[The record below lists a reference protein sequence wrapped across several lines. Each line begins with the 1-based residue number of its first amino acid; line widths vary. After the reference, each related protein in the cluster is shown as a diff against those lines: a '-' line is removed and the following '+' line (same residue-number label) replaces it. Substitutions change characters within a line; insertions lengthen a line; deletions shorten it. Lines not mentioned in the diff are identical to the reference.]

1 MKRRIVMTLLAGAL
15 LFGSIGSAF
24 AKGGPPGPGGSHNG
38 DCVGKDAKTLPQCQK

>member
-24 AKGGPPGPGGSHNG
+24 AKGPGPGDSHNG
-38 DCVGKDAKTLPQCQK
+38 TCVGKDAKSLPQCQH

>member
-24 AKGGPPGPGGSHNG
+24 AKGGPPGNGGSHNG
-38 DCVGKDAKTLPQCQK
+38 NCIGNPDTRNPGCK